1 MRFSKPKRVS
11 VTPYAKVQRTSRLV
25 CRRCS
30 GTKNGRLTIEGL
42 KVRSMG
48 EKSRGEAAVLTKNAH
63 EQKVA
68 Q

>member
-1 MRFSKPKRVS
+1 VRLSTPKRVS

-25 CRRCS
+25 CGHCG
-30 GTKNGRLTIEGL
+30 GTNNGRLTIEGL

-48 EKSRGEAAVLTKNAH
+48 EKSRGEAAASAENAR
-63 EQKVA
+63 ERKEA